1 MSNKKVLI
9 VSTDS
14 QLGDQWL
21 VFLRRLGYAAELSRN
36 ELSLVPQML
45 ELNPQAVFVVINMTH
60 EGALFVQKIR
70 EQKWFRGKVFILEKA
85 LVPVDLGSLIPLGID
100 GVFPAEGIQTRSKL
114 KLLGDG
120 LGWTQKEQ
128 ESFADQLGLPRE
140 KVDEKSIKEVGVSS
154 SSRRAEYQKWASFE
168 RVKSPFPGLSV
179 LDLKQRLSRLNQ
191 NQPNWDEREIRQKKR
206 EFFLR
211 LVKKTQ
217 SQDK

>member
-128 ESFADQLGLPRE
+128 ESFADQLGLPKE
-140 KVDEKSIKEVGVSS
+140 KVVEKKAKETKVLA
-154 SSRRAEYQKWASFE
+154 SSRSDYQKWASSE
-168 RVKSPFPGLSV
+168 RLKSPVPGLSI
-179 LDLKQRLSRLNQ
+179 LDLKQRLSRLSQ
-191 NQPNWDEREIRQKKR
+191 NQVIWDEGEIRQKKR